1 MSDPIKASDLDQLK
15 QRLSELGESERRVLH
30 QIVARLHGS
39 RSVYNEL
46 DENQSR
52 ADRLADQIAAFGG
65 SWTFVLLFLG
75 LLLGWVVLN
84 GYILAQR
91 GTAFDPY
98 PFILLNLFLSTVAA
112 LQAPVI
118 LMSQNRQAAR
128 DRLTAEHDYE
138 VNLKAEMEI
147 LRLHEKIDQLRRE
160 QWRELITQQ
169 EEQLELLKRLVGD
182 NAS

>member
-1 MSDPIKASDLDQLK
+1 MSDHIQASDLDQIK
-15 QRLSELGESERRVLH
+15 ERLSELGESERRVLH
-30 QIVARLHGS
+30 QIVGRLHSS
-39 RSVYNEL
+39 RSIYSQMDKTRTFGEYV
-46 DENQSR
+46 
-52 ADRLADQIAAFGG
+52 ADRIAAFGG

-75 LLLGWVVLN
+75 LLVGWIVLN
-84 GYILAQR
+84 GYVLAQR

-98 PFILLNLFLSTVAA
+98 PFILLNLFLSTLAA

-169 EEQLELLKRLVGD
+169 EEQLELLKRIVGEK
-182 NAS
+182 SS